1 MTKNYYRQVNG
12 AMVVFDLSNKLT
24 YKSCK
29 SWLEELKS
37 HSDTVTNI
45 ILVGN
50 KSDLDEDREVD
61 LYEVEDFAR
70 QQGIPFILT
79 SAFTDTNVQEAFD
92 RVINDVFQTG
102 KRKKFKKMGI
112 GESDFEADSIK
123 LGQTKTEEKGGC
135 CIFS

>member
-70 QQGIPFILT
+70 
-79 SAFTDTNVQEAFD
+79 
-92 RVINDVFQTG
+92 
-102 KRKKFKKMGI
+102 
-112 GESDFEADSIK
+112 
-123 LGQTKTEEKGGC
+123 
-135 CIFS
+135 